1 MNDLVK
7 ENDIEMMIYEIG
19 GEKVMLDSDLAKLYQ
34 CKNGTK
40 EINQAVRNNLDK
52 FPERYSWKLTD
63 DDSKNLLV
71 KIIDQKN
78 KVDTRGGKY
87 KNPRVFTEQGVAMLA
102 TILKTPVATQISI
115 RIMDAFVAMRRY
127 LNKNQ
132 DIYKSISNINNKLLE
147 HDDKFRILFDKF
159 DYKGEIVKINKSFE
173 AYLSILDI
181 LNGCKKELIIIDPYA
196 DNRLLDLISELDIK
210 ILLITSDKSKI
221 NKTLLNSFMKEHLFN
236 IMYDN
241 GFHDRYIIIDRKEIY
256 LCGTSINYIGN
267 KLSTIIKIDSES
279 MRKCLINEIN
289 KVL

>member
-181 LNGCKKELIIIDPYA
+181 LNGCKKELIIDQYA

-221 NKTLLNSFMKEHLFN
+221 NKILLNSFMKEHLFN

-279 MRKCLINEIN
+279 MRECLINEIN